1 MSNTSPPIYTVGYG
15 RRSLDALIA
24 LLQAHAITF
33 VIDVRSAPYSRYKP
47 EFSRPALEESLR
59 AAGLRYVYL
68 GDALG
73 GQPADPNLY
82 HDGKV
87 DYDLVK
93 QQPAYQ
99 QGLQRL
105 HTAQAQGRRVVLLC
119 SEGRPEQC
127 HRSKLIGAS
136 LAAAGVPVVHLDE
149 NDAPQSQAAVIERL
163 TGGQLSL
170 FGDPSFTSRHRY
182 DRRPQA
188 EAEEEED
195 A

>member
-1 MSNTSPPIYTVGYG
+1 MSNDLPPIYTVGYG
-15 RRSLDALIA
+15 RRSLDELIA

-47 EFSRPALEESLR
+47 EFSRPALEGSLR
-59 AAGLRYVYL
+59 AAGLRYVYM
-68 GDALG
+68 GDVLG
-73 GQPADPNLY
+73 GQPADPTLY
-82 HDGKV
+82 RDGKV
-87 DYDLVK
+87 AYDLVQ

-105 HTAQAQGRRVVLLC
+105 HTARAQGRRVALLC

-136 LAAAGVPVVHLDE
+136 LAAAAAPVVHLDE
-149 NDAPQSQAAVIERL
+149 NDAPQSQAAIIDRL
-163 TGGQLSL
+163 TAGQLPL
-170 FGDPSFTSRHRY
+170 FGAHSFTSRRRY
-182 DRRPQA
+182 AQE
-188 EAEEEED
+188 EASEEGED